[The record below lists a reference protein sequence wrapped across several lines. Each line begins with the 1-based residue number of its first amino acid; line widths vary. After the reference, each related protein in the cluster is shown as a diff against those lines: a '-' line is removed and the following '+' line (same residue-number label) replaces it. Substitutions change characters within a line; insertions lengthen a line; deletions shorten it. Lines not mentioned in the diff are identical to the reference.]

1 MDSPAESALAPPDQ
15 QFHFEDNG
23 EGENIVSDDAAV
35 AEESSVADTSAVVAA
50 DDDDDTVTIDESF
63 ATETRVIV
71 TSSGEQF
78 SLSSAKAIDLLG
90 EEFVAKLKAEPR
102 YVRQP
107 PPPEAQLSPP
117 RSRIMLAV
125 TSAESGV
132 ATTTSAMTQDAT
144 TGGSSNS
151 SSLVYC
157 NLNDLDLAESE
168 NGVGGVTEGY
178 GFASLHSLAEASTAA
193 QQQARRI
200 SFSYICVTWTRTV
213 FGHTCAL
220 NVYQLKGTVSRDFLL
235 QDFFMNHLPPSP

>member
-1 MDSPAESALAPPDQ
+1 MTLYLGSDTRRGSFFDREMDSPAASALAPPPDQ

-35 AEESSVADTSAVVAA
+35 AEEPSVADTSAVVAG

-107 PPPEAQLSPP
+107 PPEAQLSPP

-125 TSAESGV
+125 TSAESGAATA
-132 ATTTSAMTQDAT
+132 ATTTAMTQDAT
-144 TGGSSNS
+144 GGS

-168 NGVGGVTEGY
+168 NGGGVTEGY

-200 SFSYICVTWTRTV
+200 SFSNTCWTWNEGQFLDTR
-213 FGHTCAL
+213 CAE
-220 NVYQLKGTVSRDFLL
+220 R
-235 QDFFMNHLPPSP
+235 LPT

>member
-1 MDSPAESALAPPDQ
+1 MDSPTASALAPPDQ

-35 AEESSVADTSAVVAA
+35 AEEPSVVDTSVAVAA
-50 DDDDDTVTIDESF
+50 ADVDEDTVTMDESF

-117 RSRIMLAV
+117 RSRIMLTV

-132 ATTTSAMTQDAT
+132 ATTTAAMTQDAT
-144 TGGSSNS
+144 TGGSSS

-168 NGVGGVTEGY
+168 NGGGVTEGY

-193 QQQARRI
+193 QQQARII
-200 SFSYICVTWTRTV
+200 SFSNFCWTRTRTV
-213 FGHTCAL
+213 FGHTL
-220 NVYQLKGTVSRDFLL
+220 IKKKVKFSSYIRKFRRDRL
-235 QDFFMNHLPPSP
+235 QSHI

>member
-1 MDSPAESALAPPDQ
+1 MDSPAASALAPPDQ

-23 EGENIVSDDAAV
+23 EGENIVSGDAAGV
-35 AEESSVADTSAVVAA
+35 AEEPSVADTSVAA
-50 DDDDDTVTIDESF
+50 ADVDDDTVTIDESF

-132 ATTTSAMTQDAT
+132 ATAATTTAMTQDAT
-144 TGGSSNS
+144 TGSS

-168 NGVGGVTEGY
+168 NGGGVTEGGY

-200 SFSYICVTWTRTV
+200 
-213 FGHTCAL
+213 
-220 NVYQLKGTVSRDFLL
+220 FL
-235 QDFFMNHLPPSP
+235 FK

>member
-1 MDSPAESALAPPDQ
+1 MDSPAASALAPPDQ

-23 EGENIVSDDAAV
+23 EGENIVSDDAAAV
-35 AEESSVADTSAVVAA
+35 AEEPSVADTSAVA
-50 DDDDDTVTIDESF
+50 DDDDTVSIDESF

-107 PPPEAQLSPP
+107 PPPPEAQLSPP

-125 TSAESGV
+125 TSADSGTA
-132 ATTTSAMTQDAT
+132 ATTTAMTQDAT
-144 TGGSSNS
+144 GSS

-168 NGVGGVTEGY
+168 NGGGVTEGY

-200 SFSYICVTWTRTV
+200 FFSNICWTWTRTV
-213 FGHTCAL
+213 FRHKL
-220 NVYQLKGTVSRDFLL
+220 R
-235 QDFFMNHLPPSP
+235 

>member
-1 MDSPAESALAPPDQ
+1 MDSPAASALAPPPDQ

-35 AEESSVADTSAVVAA
+35 AEEASVADTSAEA
-50 DDDDDTVTIDESF
+50 DDDDTVTIDESF

-125 TSAESGV
+125 TSAESGAANA
-132 ATTTSAMTQDAT
+132 ATTTAAMTQDAT
-144 TGGSSNS
+144 GSSG
-151 SSLVYC
+151 SLVYC

-168 NGVGGVTEGY
+168 NGGGVTEGY

-193 QQQARRI
+193 QQQARRNF
-200 SFSYICVTWTRTV
+200 FSNSCWTW
-213 FGHTCAL
+213 G
-220 NVYQLKGTVSRDFLL
+220 QGQFL
-235 QDFFMNHLPPSP
+235 DTH

>member
-1 MDSPAESALAPPDQ
+1 MDSPAASALAPPDQ

-35 AEESSVADTSAVVAA
+35 AEEPSVADTSAVGPDA
-50 DDDDDTVTIDESF
+50 DDDDTVTIDESF

-102 YVRQP
+102 YLRQPP

-125 TSAESGV
+125 TSAESGAAIA
-132 ATTTSAMTQDAT
+132 ATTTAMTQDAT
-144 TGGSSNS
+144 GSSS

-168 NGVGGVTEGY
+168 NGGGVTEGGY

-200 SFSYICVTWTRTV
+200 SFSNIFWTWTRTV
-213 FGHTCAL
+213 FGHTL
-220 NVYQLKGTVSRDFLL
+220 R
-235 QDFFMNHLPPSP
+235 